1 MQNDWAIEQ
10 ACHFAATASSPFG
23 RLYRAIRAHSIGAH
37 EAINRDG
44 EAGEACMSWKIEVV
58 VDDSGEWEG
67 DPLRFETQRE
77 ALAYAR
83 DLEFR
88 WSAVRDKRIVRSQ
101 DPVNHW
107 RRCRQLG
114 PTKTSRD

>member
-1 MQNDWAIEQ
+1 MQNDWAMER
-10 ACHFAATASSPFG
+10 AHHFGSTRANPFGGLKGATA
-23 RLYRAIRAHSIGAH
+23 AQ
-37 EAINRDG
+37 EAISRNG
-44 EAGEACMSWKIEVV
+44 VAGEARMSWKIEVV

-88 WSAVRDKRIVRSQ
+88 WSAVRDKRVVKSE
-101 DPVNHW
+101 DPVNYSW
-107 RRCRQLG
+107 PRCG
-114 PTKTSRD
+114 AWADSTENSDG

>member
-10 ACHFAATASSPFG
+10 ACHFAATGSSPFG
-23 RLYRAIRAHSIGAH
+23 HLYRAIGAHAIGAH

-58 VDDSGEWEG
+58 VDDSGEWVG
-67 DPLRFETQRE
+67 DPLRFETQCE

-88 WSAVRDKRIVRSQ
+88 WSAVRDKRVVRSQ
-101 DPVNHW
+101 DPVNRW
-107 RRCRQLG
+107 RRCRQVG
-114 PTKTSRD
+114 PTKTSCD